1 MYNSWSLFYRKLF
14 FLLMDKNFKILVI
27 VVVVVLVGFFSYN
40 YVMTG
45 GGRDLE
51 KEKAEFNTSA
61 VDIFAEFSANSEVAT
76 TKYLNKA
83 VEISGKVTSVNQNVI
98 TVDEKV
104 SCQLLVSDKVLLKS
118 QVKIKGRVTGYD
130 DLLEELKL
138 DQCLIVK

>member
-1 MYNSWSLFYRKLF
+1 MGK
-14 FLLMDKNFKILVI
+14 KFKILAI
-27 VVVVVLVGFFSYN
+27 LLVVLIIGFFSYN
-40 YVMTG
+40 YVMTA

-51 KEKAEFNTSA
+51 KEKSEFNTSA
-61 VDIFAEFSANSEVAT
+61 VAIFGEFSANAEMAT

-83 VEISGKVTSVNQNVI
+83 VEISGNVTSVNGNVI
-98 TVDEKV
+98 TLDEKV
-104 SCQLLVSDKVLLKS
+104 SCQLLVSEKVGVNS

>member
-1 MYNSWSLFYRKLF
+1 MG
-14 FLLMDKNFKILVI
+14 KNFKILAI
-27 VVVVVLVGFFSYN
+27 LLVVLIIGFFSYN

-51 KEKAEFNTSA
+51 NEKSEFTVSA
-61 VDIFAEFSANSEVAT
+61 VAVFGEFAANSEMAT

-83 VEISGKVTSVNQNVI
+83 VEISGKATSVNGNVI
-98 TVDEKV
+98 TLDEKV
-104 SCQLLVSDKVLLKS
+104 SCQLLVAEKVGLNS

>member
-1 MYNSWSLFYRKLF
+1 
-14 FLLMDKNFKILVI
+14 MDKKIKIVAIILV
-27 VVVVVLVGFFSYN
+27 VLAVGFFSYN

-51 KEKAEFNTSA
+51 KEKSVFDTSA
-61 VDIFAEFSANSEVAT
+61 VDIFAEFSANAEMAT

-83 VEISGKVTSVNQNVI
+83 VEISGKVTSVNENVI
-98 TVDEKV
+98 TLDEKV
-104 SCQLLVSDKVLLKS
+104 SCQLLVIEEVALNS
-118 QVKIKGRVTGYD
+118 QVKIKGRITGYD

>member
-1 MYNSWSLFYRKLF
+1 MGQKL
-14 FLLMDKNFKILVI
+14 KIFSI
-27 VVVVVLVGFFSYN
+27 VLVVLIVGYFSYN

-51 KEKAEFNTSA
+51 KEKSEFNTSA
-61 VDIFAEFSANSEVAT
+61 VAIFAEFSANAEIAT

-83 VEISGKVTSVNQNVI
+83 VEISGKVTSVDENVI
-98 TVDEKV
+98 ILNEKV
-104 SCQLLVSDKVLLKS
+104 SCQLLVLEEVAVDS
-118 QVKIKGRVTGYD
+118 QVTIKGRVTGYD